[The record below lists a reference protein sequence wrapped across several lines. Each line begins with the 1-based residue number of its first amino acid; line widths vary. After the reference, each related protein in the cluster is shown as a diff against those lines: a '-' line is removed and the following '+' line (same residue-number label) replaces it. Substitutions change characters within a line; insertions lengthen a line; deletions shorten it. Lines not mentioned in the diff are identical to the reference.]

1 MLVIYLDRE
10 FEPSDSSYR
19 LDTDKGLYR
28 QLWAIVTG
36 KQIGRAHV

>member
-10 FEPSDSSYR
+10 FEPFDLSYR

-28 QLWAIVTG
+28 QLQMV
-36 KQIGRAHV
+36 